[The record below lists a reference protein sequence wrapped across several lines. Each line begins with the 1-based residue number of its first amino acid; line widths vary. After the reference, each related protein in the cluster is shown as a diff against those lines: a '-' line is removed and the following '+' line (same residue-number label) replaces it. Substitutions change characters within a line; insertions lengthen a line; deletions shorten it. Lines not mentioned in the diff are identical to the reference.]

1 MSRILLDGESVYEAS
16 VAIGEL
22 KNNSMNIA
30 KYDALMNVIY
40 GIVLWDEVYV
50 MEEMFNSHFL
60 SGVDFFKQYEIRFR
74 ILSKQAVSPIIQKLS
89 LEHFFEYKMPESE
102 VQNIEPN
109 ENGMYTSSKVLEILF
124 GKRGYYEINN
134 DGKRALDYWLVAN
147 ENGLDYMPSV
157 KRLLILQSY
166 DFLNFFNRKDVIN
179 KLDSELCGFYEE
191 LNALIGKDVIRYRF
205 PVLLDY
211 ILDKYGNI
219 EDIVK
224 YAFEL
229 KYDPK
234 VVKFRKEIDNLEE
247 AFLRG
252 SLLEIKSYFENI
264 KETIEDISKTKG
276 IDRSIDIT
284 LSFPPALSTSIDLP
298 KARPNQCLF
307 IKDLAYY
314 GINERIPKPLP
325 NGKLYT

>member
-50 MEEMFNSHFL
+50 
-60 SGVDFFKQYEIRFR
+60 
-74 ILSKQAVSPIIQKLS
+74 
-89 LEHFFEYKMPESE
+89 
-102 VQNIEPN
+102 
-109 ENGMYTSSKVLEILF
+109 
-124 GKRGYYEINN
+124 
-134 DGKRALDYWLVAN
+134 
-147 ENGLDYMPSV
+147 
-157 KRLLILQSY
+157 
-166 DFLNFFNRKDVIN
+166 
-179 KLDSELCGFYEE
+179 
-191 LNALIGKDVIRYRF
+191 
-205 PVLLDY
+205 
-211 ILDKYGNI
+211 ILDKYGNL

>member
-74 ILSKQAVSPIIQKLS
+74 ILSKQALSPIIQKLS

-109 ENGMYTSSKVLEILF
+109 ENGMYDSSKVLEILF

-157 KRLLILQSY
+157 KRLLILQS
-166 DFLNFFNRKDVIN
+166 
-179 KLDSELCGFYEE
+179 
-191 LNALIGKDVIRYRF
+191 
-205 PVLLDY
+205 
-211 ILDKYGNI
+211 
-219 EDIVK
+219 
-224 YAFEL
+224 
-229 KYDPK
+229 
-234 VVKFRKEIDNLEE
+234 
-247 AFLRG
+247 
-252 SLLEIKSYFENI
+252 
-264 KETIEDISKTKG
+264 
-276 IDRSIDIT
+276 
-284 LSFPPALSTSIDLP
+284 
-298 KARPNQCLF
+298 
-307 IKDLAYY
+307 
-314 GINERIPKPLP
+314 
-325 NGKLYT
+325 